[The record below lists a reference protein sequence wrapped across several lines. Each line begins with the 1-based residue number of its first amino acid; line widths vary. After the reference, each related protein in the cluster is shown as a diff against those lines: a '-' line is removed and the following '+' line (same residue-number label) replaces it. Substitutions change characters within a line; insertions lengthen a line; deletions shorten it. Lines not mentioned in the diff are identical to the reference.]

1 MRNKAVLD
9 IECYINYFLVA
20 VKALETGKHVFFER
34 SDWNDFDPDQLKNLL
49 SKYSIITFNGN
60 RYDLPLLKGALA
72 GFSAEKLKS
81 LSDDII
87 INDLRTW
94 DVESKYALPRCNYID
109 HIDLIEVAPGKASLK
124 IYGGRLHS
132 KRMQDLPIE
141 PNATVR
147 ATDRELLSTYCLN
160 DLDTTIDLYS
170 RLKGPIEL
178 REQMSKQYGLDL
190 RSKSDAQIAEAVIKK
205 QIEAIKGDRVFR
217 PELSKTF
224 SFNYV
229 PPEFIRF
236 NSPVLNSV
244 LDIFKTRS
252 FTLDEKGDV
261 AEPEEVGKLKINLGK
276 SVYQL
281 GIGGIHSCEK
291 RVHYVVDEDH
301 LLIDRDVT
309 SYYPNIILGQKLF
322 PKHIG
327 ADFLTVY
334 KGLVDRRIKAK
345 KEGDKVTDDALKVTI
360 NGSFGKFGSKWS
372 ALYGPNLLI
381 QTTVTGQLSML
392 MLIEA
397 LEAVGA
403 QVVSA
408 NTDGIVIY
416 CHKRNQAVLNQTI
429 RAWEAATGF
438 TTEETRYSALYSRD
452 INNYLAL
459 KPNGSYKAKGTYAD
473 ADLSK
478 TPTSQVCTQAVVDYL
493 QLGIP
498 TRTTIN
504 ACQDIRL
511 FVSVRSVTGGAVKGD
526 TYLGKAV
533 RWYYAKGETGSI
545 NYKKNGNK
553 VAMTDGAKPLMELPN
568 SVPVDVDR
576 EWYVTKARSILK
588 DLGVIEK

>member
-1 MRNKAVLD
+1 MRTKAVLD

-20 VKALETGKHVFFER
+20 VKALGTGKHVFFER
-34 SDWNDFDPDQLKNLL
+34 SDWDDFDPDQLKSLL

-72 GFSAEKLKS
+72 GFSAEKLKQ

-87 INDLRTW
+87 INDLRVW
-94 DVESKYALPRCNYID
+94 DAESKYALPRCQFID

-132 KRMQDLPIE
+132 KRMQDLPID
-141 PNATVR
+141 PSATIE
-147 ATDRELLSTYCLN
+147 ASDRDLLSTYCLN

-229 PPEFIRF
+229 PPKFILF
-236 NSPVLNSV
+236 NSPVLNTV
-244 LDIFKTRS
+244 LDIFKTRP
-252 FTLDEKGDV
+252 FTLNEKGDV
-261 AEPEEVGKLKINLGK
+261 AEPEEVGKLKISLGK

-301 LLIDRDVT
+301 ILIDRDVT

-334 KGLVDRRIKAK
+334 KGLVDRRVKAK
-345 KEGDKVTDDALKVTI
+345 KEGDKVTDAALKVTI
-360 NGSFGKFGSKWS
+360 NGSFGKFGSRWS

-397 LEAVGA
+397 LEAVGI

-429 RAWEAATGF
+429 HAWEAATGF
-438 TTEETRYSALYSRD
+438 ATEETRYTALYSRD

-478 TPTSQVCTQAVVDYL
+478 TPTSQICTQAVVDYL

-504 ACQDIRL
+504 ACDDVRL

-553 VAMTDGAKPLMELPN
+553 VAMTDGAKPLMELP
-568 SVPVDVDR
+568 SKVPNDVDR
-576 EWYVTKARSILK
+576 EWYVAKAQSILK